1 MLIKLSRRPVKS
13 GYSDVEKAL
22 NELEDYF
29 DRGADGDTIYTHI
42 SHDDENHIAKVCEEH
57 NVDFSVGSNHVTL
70 YPIESSRR
78 LIKSSFVIEHWN
90 PLLPQTQYVGYNDE
104 GLAGVYDINDALQF
118 NTKEEAKQ
126 FIKEHDEEYGGKL
139 KIHEYPSY
147 VQNSRRPVE
156 SSFIVGKQD
165 NGNKV
170 YFCEDGLYYSE
181 NDYARPSIKIF
192 DNKREADK
200 IAKRSKSGFVIPF

>member
-1 MLIKLSRRPVKS
+1 MLIKLSRRPIKS
-13 GYSDVEKAL
+13 RFYAVDNEGNVICEGGDYLYVETKL
-22 NELEDYF
+22 RDIL
-29 DRGADGDTIYTHI
+29 
-42 SHDDENHIAKVCEEH
+42 SDDEIEKREIEIINDE
-57 NVDFSVGSNHVTL
+57 
-70 YPIESSRR
+70 IESSRR
-78 LIKSSFVIEHWN
+78 PIKSSFVIEHWN

-200 IAKRSKSGFVIPF
+200 IAKRSKSGFVIPLEK

>member
-1 MLIKLSRRPVKS
+1 MLIKSSHRP
-13 GYSDVEKAL
+13 
-22 NELEDYF
+22 
-29 DRGADGDTIYTHI
+29 
-42 SHDDENHIAKVCEEH
+42 
-57 NVDFSVGSNHVTL
+57 
-70 YPIESSRR
+70 
-78 LIKSSFVIEHWN
+78 IKSSFVIEHWD

-139 KIHEYPSY
+139 KIHEY
-147 VQNSRRPVE
+147 
-156 SSFIVGKQD
+156 SFIVGKQD

-170 YFCEDGLYYSE
+170 YFCEDGLYYSD
-181 NDYARPSIKIF
+181 NDYARPSVKIF

-200 IAKRSKSGFVIPF
+200 IAKRSKSGFVIPLEK